1 MTKKLLKSRS
11 KRTSC
16 RQKYK
21 VQKKVREH
29 LRKVKK
35 EAKKNPKRKKKDPG
49 VPNSLPF
56 KAEVLQQAE
65 AMRAAHQAEKRAAAD
80 LQRLVAS
87 AQQRQ
92 RQHER
97 QLGAAKAAA
106 AANGPPAEHV
116 ERSAKAF
123 HREFNKVITSADVL
137 LEVLDARDPLG
148 SRCRELEEAVL
159 SRPDKRLV
167 LVLNKA
173 DLVPREVLR
182 RWVAHLRKEL
192 PCVAFRCSTQAQRAR
207 IGQRHGDA
215 VDAAADSADATA
227 SGSRAAGVDQLLSL
241 LANYSRGRSA
251 GGVGIGGSIVVGVV
265 GYPNTGKSSL
275 INSLKRAR
283 VCPTGATP
291 GLTRVSQEVALD
303 KKVRLLDCPG
313 VVLASGAPAAQ
324 LILRNCVRVETIEDP
339 LPAVQVIVDR
349 CAKEKLMVFY
359 SLPQFST
366 AEEFLIILAKR
377 MGKLKRGGLP
387 DTAAAGRKV
396 LNDWSSGR
404 LTYYTLPPENP
415 AAQTASQLELVG
427 QWSKEFS
434 LDTVDLLPSEADG
447 GGDSLGR
454 APDALDTVV
463 NPLESV
469 AMATLDDNNKQE
481 AASNDAAMETDNDEE
496 ESGAEVDENL
506 VVDAS
511 ESVKSSAGAD
521 VLEAA
526 KEARFRAAMAGA
538 QQNRSLRLQAKK
550 ARKKAKRLDRNAGKL
565 GGEFEAK
572 MDTVLD
578 SLAGF
583 GGAKKSTA
591 ATTAAAGQADYDFNK
606 HFPPKN

>member
-1 MTKKLLKSRS
+1 
-11 KRTSC
+11 
-16 RQKYK
+16 
-21 VQKKVREH
+21 
-29 LRKVKK
+29 
-35 EAKKNPKRKKKDPG
+35 
-49 VPNSLPF
+49 
-56 KAEVLQQAE
+56 
-65 AMRAAHQAEKRAAAD
+65 MRAAHQAEKRAAAD

-97 QLGAAKAAA
+97 QVGAAKAAA

-173 DLVPREVLR
+173 DLVPRETLGGSSAQGIALR
-182 RWVAHLRKEL
+182 SFPL
-192 PCVAFRCSTQAQRAR
+192 
-207 IGQRHGDA
+207 HGDA

-469 AMATLDDNNKQE
+469 AMATLDDDNKQE